1 MVKIAHYEVYSD
13 KGDGWKLE
21 DRFSSDQRH
30 EAINLAKEKEQD
42 KFAVKIIR
50 EIFDVQDN
58 TYQETVEYISGLS
71 NKNDKNS
78 PDSAK
83 INVATNN
90 NRDVNSSSVIV
101 ASGRHISSAIIKLVV
116 IIVLSLV
123 FANVLVSLLV
133 PVIEI
138 FATEETAKNIMFVVF
153 FIIFLILAVPLILK
167 KVPWDAFVVRSDHN
181 SHINDRKF
189 FDKAEAIIRRYN
201 LNDDYQET
209 LAPTYPEAPLE
220 YKRHIV
226 DFLTQVITNLDS
238 QVYIKDNFNKL
249 GVKFIVYGGCLE
261 LSRYCGLIISE
272 ANSLLYEAFEIID
285 GKEADIQE
293 FYEIKK
299 AYKDNKLAIFLT
311 GVGAYLMAQVIEE
324 KPLDSNILKT
334 TFARWEDLHRQNLE
348 AEDNSK
354 EEVEIVFTCLGN
366 IKNTIRFYNEDT
378 SAGSEVIDKIRGDV
392 RNIIFS
398 IISKYRGKNTI
409 EKDDI
414 TSVQFSKLNDAI
426 KFTIEV
432 LKDIGAYQEASEN
445 QDVFIESRGAVLE
458 VQTKEEVNLSPY
470 IEDIFFHTYDNEII
484 VDDDVKK
491 ELAVGKYSVDFLGDK
506 KLNKTKKTV
515 ALYKLIY

>member
-30 EAINLAKEKEQD
+30 EAINLAKEKEQE

-50 EIFDVQDN
+50 EVFDVQDN

-71 NKNDKNS
+71 NKNEKNVS
-78 PDSAK
+78 GSSKGGSVVNNTDSSYNPAIAGSNK
-83 INVATNN
+83 N
-90 NRDVNSSSVIV
+90 
-101 ASGRHISSAIIKLVV
+101 ISSAIVKLVV

-123 FANVLVSLLV
+123 FANLLVSLLV

-167 KVPWDAFVVRSDHN
+167 KVPWDAFVIRSDRN
-181 SHINDRKF
+181 NNHINDRKF

-201 LNDDYQET
+201 LNDDYKET
-209 LAPTYPEAPLE
+209 IAPAYPEAPLE

-261 LSRYCGLIISE
+261 LSRYSGLIISE

-293 FYEIKK
+293 FYEVKK
-299 AYKDNKLAIFLT
+299 TYKDNKVAIFLT

-324 KPLDSNILKT
+324 RPLDTGILKT
-334 TFARWEDLHRQNLE
+334 IFSRWEDLRRQQLE

-366 IKNTIRFYNEDT
+366 IKNTIRFYNEDA
-378 SAGSEVIDKIRGDV
+378 AGGREITDKINADI
-392 RNIIFS
+392 RNIIFNL
-398 IISKYRGKNTI
+398 IQKYRGKNTI

-414 TSVQFSKLNDAI
+414 TSVQFNKLNDAV

-432 LKDIGAYQEASEN
+432 LKDVVSYQEESN
-445 QDVFIESRGAVLE
+445 NSDIFIETRASVVE
-458 VQTKEEVNLSPY
+458 VQTKDEVNLSPY
-470 IEDIFFHTYDNEII
+470 VEDIFVHTYDNEIL
-484 VDDDVKK
+484 VDEDIKN
-491 ELAVGKYSVDFLGDK
+491 ELAVGKYSIDFLGDK
-506 KLNKTKKTV
+506 KLNKSKKTV

>member
-30 EAINLAKEKEQD
+30 EAISLAKDKEQD

-71 NKNDKNS
+71 NKNDKNT
-78 PDSAK
+78 PDISKGNIK
-83 INVATNN
+83 INNSNDLNN
-90 NRDVNSSSVIV
+90 NSVV
-101 ASGRHISSAIIKLVV
+101 SASNPNVSSAIMKLVV

-167 KVPWDAFVVRSDHN
+167 KVPWDAFVIRNDRN

-201 LNDDYQET
+201 LNDDYKET
-209 LAPTYPEAPLE
+209 IAPAYPEAPLE

-226 DFLTQVITNLDS
+226 DFLTQIITNLDS

-249 GVKFIVYGGCLE
+249 GVKMIVYGGCLE

-293 FYEIKK
+293 FYEVKK
-299 AYKDNKLAIFLT
+299 TYKDNKVAIFLT

-324 KPLDSNILKT
+324 KPMDTNILKT
-334 TFARWEDLHRQNLE
+334 TFARWEDLHRQQLE
-348 AEDNSK
+348 AQDNNK

-366 IKNTIRFYNEDT
+366 IKSTIRFYNEEN
-378 SAGSEVIDKIRGDV
+378 SAGSEVIDKINGDV
-392 RNIIFS
+392 RNIIFNVVN
-398 IISKYRGKNTI
+398 KYRGKNTI

-414 TSVQFSKLNDAI
+414 TSVQFTKLNDAV

-432 LKDIGAYQEASEN
+432 LKDIGIYQEASDN
-445 QDVFIESRGAVLE
+445 PDVFIECCASVLE
-458 VQTKEEVNLSPY
+458 VQTTEEVNLSPY
-470 IEDIFFHTYDNEII
+470 IEDIFVHTFDNEII
-484 VDDDVKK
+484 VDDDIKK

>member
-30 EAINLAKEKEQD
+30 EAISLAKDKEQD

-71 NKNDKNS
+71 NKNDKNTS
-78 PDSAK
+78 GSSK
-83 INVATNN
+83 GNVVIN
-90 NRDVNSSSVIV
+90 NSSDIRSNSIV
-101 ASGRHISSAIIKLVV
+101 TTSNSKISSAVMKLVV
-116 IIVLSLV
+116 IIILSLV

-167 KVPWDAFVVRSDHN
+167 KVPWDAFVSRSDRN
-181 SHINDRKF
+181 SYVSDRKF

-201 LNDDYQET
+201 LNDDYKET
-209 LAPTYPEAPLE
+209 IAPAYPEAPLE

-238 QVYIKDNFNKL
+238 QIYIKDSFNKL
-249 GVKFIVYGGCLE
+249 GVKLIVYGGCLE

-293 FYEIKK
+293 FYEVKK
-299 AYKDNKLAIFLT
+299 TYKDNKVAIFLT

-324 KPLDSNILKT
+324 KPLDSNILKAS
-334 TFARWEDLHRQNLE
+334 FARWEDLHRQQLE
-348 AEDNSK
+348 AEDNNK

-366 IKNTIRFYNEDT
+366 IRSTIRFYNEDN
-378 SAGSEVIDKIRGDV
+378 SAGSEVIDKINGDV
-392 RNIIFS
+392 RNIIFNLVN
-398 IISKYRGKNTI
+398 KYRGKNTI

-414 TSVQFSKLNDAI
+414 TSVQFAKLNDAI

-432 LKDIGAYQEASEN
+432 LKDIGAYQEVSN
-445 QDVFIESRGAVLE
+445 NSDVFIESRASVLE
-458 VQTKEEVNLSPY
+458 VQTTEEVNLSPY
-470 IEDIFFHTYDNEII
+470 IEDIFTHTYDNEII
-484 VDDDVKK
+484 VDEDIKK